1 MCNNNKNYF
10 EENRLKIKNKEWEN
24 KEKEYQDTIKKL
36 EDDKSKKKKMN
47 LDKVLNSN
55 SSTNLTVINDKE
67 S

>member
-1 MCNNNKNYF
+1 VCNNNKNYF

>member
-1 MCNNNKNYF
+1 VCNNNKNYF

-55 SSTNLTVINDKE
+55 SSTNLTVIHDKE